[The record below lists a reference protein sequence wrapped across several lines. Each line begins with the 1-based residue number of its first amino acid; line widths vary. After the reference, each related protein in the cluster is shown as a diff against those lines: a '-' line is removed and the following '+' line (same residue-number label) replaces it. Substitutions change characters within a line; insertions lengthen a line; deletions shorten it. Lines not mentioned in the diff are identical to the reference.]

1 MALTPFDMEGV
12 NRDLLAAGNP
22 AKPDM
27 QSILRRNARD
37 LVLGNAI
44 LVSSVDAK
52 ELEFGVHM
60 AYSDADG
67 GFDTDPSEDVWFEAS
82 SLPIPNE
89 RPDLPPDN
97 ALRIRVTDVLTEYGF
112 TDIDVK
118 APDRTPEGIW
128 IGFEAMQPV
137 RLDVTSAQEG
147 RSVSFTLTAAEAND
161 WRSGRLD
168 AHGLSR
174 MAVERVLARPGD
186 TVTLAY
192 GDSLFRPAVMCD
204 GSGRLPEHR
213 VKAGIGTFVI
223 GRESEAVMPEILRID
238 RTVDPRDPLVIEK
251 AFGKENDM
259 ENGNVPEYWKGLMDE
274 ADLPLAGIVREHGG
288 GLMDFHRMKGIER
301 LTGSSDWDFYS
312 WTVEN
317 YDDDL
322 LDVCERENAADVLA
336 DLQAWW
342 KTSQP
347 DMRQHVDEMMAGI
360 DAAMEPL
367 DKRLYAAAEKEFKE
381 RALDPDGEC
390 YQLDGGTFI
399 SQESFDG
406 ICGDQR
412 DRYMAWKNQAE
423 PARLVS
429 AWDDPARLDRLVG
442 DLIDADDGGGCF
454 YTDAQPIDYTQG
466 MDYSPQQLAA
476 DSGLGDTVP
485 LACESN
491 ASYSLAHHPDIKFT
505 ATGSPDGRKALE
517 VSAPGSAR
525 HALITAKPGTF
536 DAAGRHYDGGKESV
550 DRFWNDLKTDR
561 GLAVEPRYVEL
572 AFGCPPIEWDID
584 ARVRDF
590 AERMGDEYTSLYE
603 QDTTSIKGGDFE
615 RFGAFA
621 DNHLDFIRALTK
633 ARGMDPI
640 SSDREIGAFLNT
652 FDKLAAMPEPTPAKQ
667 EKDELSAGACD
678 PADPLNLEQ
687 SSSYGMTR

>member
-322 LDVCERENAADVLA
+322 LDVCERENAAGCSDDLVHGHGQSHVGAGGGFHGVAHFVLHEADVTHGGGDVGVPQHTA
-336 DLQAWW
+336 DKHDVAAVPVVDACGEPTAQAVRRV
-342 KTSQP
+342 SGYRLDP
-347 DMRQHVDEMMAGI
+347 LRHVI
-360 DAAMEPL
+360 DAAVSLHVSGEQPYAGAFPQCRSELCRHGKHPL
-367 DKRLYAAAEKEFKE
+367 LV
-381 RALDPDGEC
+381 ALAVDVEHHALGVLL
-390 YQLDGGTFI
+390 QIGL
-399 SQESFDG
+399 Q
-406 ICGDQR
+406 
-412 DRYMAWKNQAE
+412 
-423 PARLVS
+423 V
-429 AWDDPARLDRLVG
+429 
-442 DLIDADDGGGCF
+442 
-454 YTDAQPIDYTQG
+454 
-466 MDYSPQQLAA
+466 
-476 DSGLGDTVP
+476 DSG
-485 LACESN
+485 
-491 ASYSLAHHPDIKFT
+491 H
-505 ATGSPDGRKALE
+505 
-517 VSAPGSAR
+517 
-525 HALITAKPGTF
+525 F
-536 DAAGRHYDGGKESV
+536 DAAQ
-550 DRFWNDLKTDR
+550 
-561 GLAVEPRYVEL
+561 A
-572 AFGCPPIEWDID
+572 
-584 ARVRDF
+584 
-590 AERMGDEYTSLYE
+590 AERAQHDGQPRVLV
-603 QDTTSIKGGDFE
+603 G
-615 RFGAFA
+615 
-621 DNHLDFIRALTK
+621 
-633 ARGMDPI
+633 
-640 SSDREIGAFLNT
+640 
-652 FDKLAAMPEPTPAKQ
+652 
-667 EKDELSAGACD
+667 
-678 PADPLNLEQ
+678 
-687 SSSYGMTR
+687 

>member
-274 ADLPLAGIVREHGG
+274 NGILKMRGHHHDGSVEVEIRQ
-288 GLMDFHRMKGIER
+288 
-301 LTGSSDWDFYS
+301 LTDQG
-312 WTVEN
+312 
-317 YDDDL
+317 
-322 LDVCERENAADVLA
+322 CEALESYE
-336 DLQAWW
+336 QAW
-342 KTSQP
+342 
-347 DMRQHVDEMMAGI
+347 AG
-360 DAAMEPL
+360 EP
-367 DKRLYAAAEKEFKE
+367 
-381 RALDPDGEC
+381 
-390 YQLDGGTFI
+390 
-399 SQESFDG
+399 
-406 ICGDQR
+406 
-412 DRYMAWKNQAE
+412 
-423 PARLVS
+423 
-429 AWDDPARLDRLVG
+429 
-442 DLIDADDGGGCF
+442 
-454 YTDAQPIDYTQG
+454 
-466 MDYSPQQLAA
+466 
-476 DSGLGDTVP
+476 
-485 LACESN
+485 
-491 ASYSLAHHPDIKFT
+491 
-505 ATGSPDGRKALE
+505 
-517 VSAPGSAR
+517 
-525 HALITAKPGTF
+525 F

-561 GLAVEPRYVEL
+561 GLSVEPRYVEL

>member
-37 LVLGNAI
+37 LVWGHAI
-44 LVSSVDAK
+44 LASSVDAK

-147 RSVSFTLTAAEAND
+147 RSVSLTLTAAEAND

-192 GDSLFRPAVMCD
+192 GDPWYRPAVMCD
-204 GSGRLPEHR
+204 GSGKPPEHR

-312 WTVEN
+312 
-317 YDDDL
+317 
-322 LDVCERENAADVLA
+322 
-336 DLQAWW
+336 
-342 KTSQP
+342 
-347 DMRQHVDEMMAGI
+347 
-360 DAAMEPL
+360 
-367 DKRLYAAAEKEFKE
+367 
-381 RALDPDGEC
+381 
-390 YQLDGGTFI
+390 
-399 SQESFDG
+399 
-406 ICGDQR
+406 
-412 DRYMAWKNQAE
+412 
-423 PARLVS
+423 
-429 AWDDPARLDRLVG
+429 
-442 DLIDADDGGGCF
+442 
-454 YTDAQPIDYTQG
+454 
-466 MDYSPQQLAA
+466 
-476 DSGLGDTVP
+476 
-485 LACESN
+485 
-491 ASYSLAHHPDIKFT
+491 DIKFT
-505 ATGSPDGRKALE
+505 ATGSPDGRKVLE
-517 VSAPGSAR
+517 VSVPGSAR
-525 HALITAKPGTF
+525 HALITAKPGAF
-536 DAAGRHYDGGKESV
+536 DVSLHDERGIVSGES
-550 DRFWNDLKTDR
+550 FPYEANDSWTYRLSGQALR
-561 GLAVEPRYVEL
+561 GALDLAV
-572 AFGCPPIEWDID
+572 GW
-584 ARVRDF
+584 
-590 AERMGDEYTSLYE
+590 
-603 QDTTSIKGGDFE
+603 
-615 RFGAFA
+615 
-621 DNHLDFIRALTK
+621 
-633 ARGMDPI
+633 
-640 SSDREIGAFLNT
+640 
-652 FDKLAAMPEPTPAKQ
+652 
-667 EKDELSAGACD
+667 
-678 PADPLNLEQ
+678 ADPQETSPETAGLDLALDD
-687 SSSYGMTR
+687 GMETTHGH

>member
-213 VKAGIGTFVI
+213 VKAGIGHIQRVRRVSFVRPMASI
-223 GRESEAVMPEILRID
+223 QSIHFSMDSFQSSRGSTCSQLFLLSFQYLMGLLKR
-238 RTVDPRDPLVIEK
+238 IEK
-251 AFGKENDM
+251 GS
-259 ENGNVPEYWKGLMDE
+259 
-274 ADLPLAGIVREHGG
+274 
-288 GLMDFHRMKGIER
+288 DFFI
-301 LTGSSDWDFYS
+301 
-312 WTVEN
+312 
-317 YDDDL
+317 
-322 LDVCERENAADVLA
+322 
-336 DLQAWW
+336 
-342 KTSQP
+342 TSQ
-347 DMRQHVDEMMAGI
+347 GI
-360 DAAMEPL
+360 LLRVSGRCSSENQL
-367 DKRLYAAAEKEFKE
+367 Q
-381 RALDPDGEC
+381 GEH
-390 YQLDGGTFI
+390 
-399 SQESFDG
+399 
-406 ICGDQR
+406 
-412 DRYMAWKNQAE
+412 
-423 PARLVS
+423 AR
-429 AWDDPARLDRLVG
+429 
-442 DLIDADDGGGCF
+442 
-454 YTDAQPIDYTQG
+454 
-466 MDYSPQQLAA
+466 
-476 DSGLGDTVP
+476 
-485 LACESN
+485 
-491 ASYSLAHHPDIKFT
+491 
-505 ATGSPDGRKALE
+505 
-517 VSAPGSAR
+517 
-525 HALITAKPGTF
+525 
-536 DAAGRHYDGGKESV
+536 
-550 DRFWNDLKTDR
+550 
-561 GLAVEPRYVEL
+561 
-572 AFGCPPIEWDID
+572 
-584 ARVRDF
+584 
-590 AERMGDEYTSLYE
+590 
-603 QDTTSIKGGDFE
+603 
-615 RFGAFA
+615 
-621 DNHLDFIRALTK
+621 
-633 ARGMDPI
+633 
-640 SSDREIGAFLNT
+640 
-652 FDKLAAMPEPTPAKQ
+652 
-667 EKDELSAGACD
+667 
-678 PADPLNLEQ
+678 
-687 SSSYGMTR
+687 

>member
-12 NRDLLAAGNP
+12 SRDLLAAGNP

-44 LVSSVDAK
+44 LVSSVDAR

-97 ALRIRVTDVLTEYGF
+97 ALGIRVTDVLTEYGF

-137 RLDVTSAQEG
+137 RLDVTSARGG

-312 WTVEN
+312 WTVDN

-423 PARLVS
+423 
-429 AWDDPARLDRLVG
+429 
-442 DLIDADDGGGCF
+442 
-454 YTDAQPIDYTQG
+454 
-466 MDYSPQQLAA
+466 YSPQQLAA

-517 VSAPGSAR
+517 VSVPGSAR
-525 HALITAKPGTF
+525 HALITAKPGAF
-536 DAAGRHYDGGKESV
+536 DVSLHDERGIVSGESFPY
-550 DRFWNDLKTDR
+550 RENDSWTYRLSGQALR
-561 GLAVEPRYVEL
+561 GALDLAV
-572 AFGCPPIEWDID
+572 GW
-584 ARVRDF
+584 
-590 AERMGDEYTSLYE
+590 
-603 QDTTSIKGGDFE
+603 
-615 RFGAFA
+615 
-621 DNHLDFIRALTK
+621 
-633 ARGMDPI
+633 
-640 SSDREIGAFLNT
+640 
-652 FDKLAAMPEPTPAKQ
+652 
-667 EKDELSAGACD
+667 
-678 PADPLNLEQ
+678 ADPQETSPETAGLDLALDD
-687 SSSYGMTR
+687 GMETTHGR

>member
-137 RLDVTSAQEG
+137 RLDVTSAQGG

-259 ENGNVPEYWKGLMDE
+259 ENGNVPEYW
-274 ADLPLAGIVREHGG
+274 
-288 GLMDFHRMKGIER
+288 
-301 LTGSSDWDFYS
+301 
-312 WTVEN
+312 
-317 YDDDL
+317 
-322 LDVCERENAADVLA
+322 
-336 DLQAWW
+336 
-342 KTSQP
+342 
-347 DMRQHVDEMMAGI
+347 
-360 DAAMEPL
+360 
-367 DKRLYAAAEKEFKE
+367 
-381 RALDPDGEC
+381 
-390 YQLDGGTFI
+390 
-399 SQESFDG
+399 
-406 ICGDQR
+406 
-412 DRYMAWKNQAE
+412 
-423 PARLVS
+423 
-429 AWDDPARLDRLVG
+429 
-442 DLIDADDGGGCF
+442 
-454 YTDAQPIDYTQG
+454 
-466 MDYSPQQLAA
+466 
-476 DSGLGDTVP
+476 
-485 LACESN
+485 
-491 ASYSLAHHPDIKFT
+491 
-505 ATGSPDGRKALE
+505 
-517 VSAPGSAR
+517 
-525 HALITAKPGTF
+525 
-536 DAAGRHYDGGKESV
+536 
-550 DRFWNDLKTDR
+550 NDLKTDR

-603 QDTTSIKGGDFE
+603 QDTTGIKGGDFE

-640 SSDREIGAFLNT
+640 SSDREIAAFLNT
-652 FDKLAAMPEPTPAKQ
+652 FDKLAAMPEPSPASQ
-667 EKDELSAGACD
+667 EKDELSAGVCD
-678 PADPLNLEQ
+678 PADPTMGCLQ
-687 SSSYGMTR
+687 PDSPAAIR

>member
-44 LVSSVDAK
+44 LVSSADAK

-137 RLDVTSAQEG
+137 RLDVTSAQGG

-367 DKRLYAAAEKEFKE
+367 DKRLYAAADKLLSYACASHLRRRDLWDMCWLASRGDVDSR
-381 RALDPDGEC
+381 RA
-390 YQLDGGTFI
+390 
-399 SQESFDG
+399 
-406 ICGDQR
+406 
-412 DRYMAWKNQAE
+412 M
-423 PARLVS
+423 
-429 AWDDPARLDRLVG
+429 
-442 DLIDADDGGGCF
+442 
-454 YTDAQPIDYTQG
+454 
-466 MDYSPQQLAA
+466 
-476 DSGLGDTVP
+476 
-485 LACESN
+485 
-491 ASYSLAHHPDIKFT
+491 
-505 ATGSPDGRKALE
+505 
-517 VSAPGSAR
+517 
-525 HALITAKPGTF
+525 
-536 DAAGRHYDGGKESV
+536 
-550 DRFWNDLKTDR
+550 
-561 GLAVEPRYVEL
+561 EL
-572 AFGCPPIEWDID
+572 AELKSSDYGEEGLWADRAD
-584 ARVRDF
+584 RVAGVADVI
-590 AERMGDEYTSLYE
+590 GSD
-603 QDTTSIKGGDFE
+603 
-615 RFGAFA
+615 AFA
-621 DNHLDFIRALTK
+621 DEMRRFLPAGLMTSTVESPRWSAWAIEQIGTLYGTPGTPSSADAVPGF
-633 ARGMDPI
+633 PI
-640 SSDREIGAFLNT
+640 FGASNDSS
-652 FDKLAAMPEPTPAKQ
+652 PT
-667 EKDELSAGACD
+667 
-678 PADPLNLEQ
+678 
-687 SSSYGMTR
+687 R

>member
-336 DLQAWW
+336 EEGLQ
-342 KTSQP
+342 P
-347 DMRQHVDEMMAGI
+347 RRNHVIIMDEMH
-360 DAAMEPL
+360 
-367 DKRLYAAAEKEFKE
+367 
-381 RALDPDGEC
+381 RALRASPLMVD
-390 YQLDGGTFI
+390 
-399 SQESFDG
+399 
-406 ICGDQR
+406 
-412 DRYMAWKNQAE
+412 
-423 PARLVS
+423 
-429 AWDDPARLDRLVG
+429 RLDLLTRLNRQWGVG
-442 DLIDADDGGGCF
+442 QI
-454 YTDAQPIDYTQG
+454 
-466 MDYSPQQLAA
+466 M
-476 DSGLGDTVP
+476 
-485 LACESN
+485 
-491 ASYSLAHHPDIKFT
+491 
-505 ATGSPDGRKALE
+505 
-517 VSAPGSAR
+517 
-525 HALITAKPGTF
+525 ITHT
-536 DAAGRHYDGGKESV
+536 
-550 DRFWNDLKTDR
+550 
-561 GLAVEPRYVEL
+561 
-572 AFGCPPIEWDID
+572 
-584 ARVRDF
+584 
-590 AERMGDEYTSLYE
+590 
-603 QDTTSIKGGDFE
+603 
-615 RFGAFA
+615 FA
-621 DNHLDFIRALTK
+621 DLLCLDTQAQNNK
-633 ARGMDPI
+633 ARGFVERSKIKVLGALSRTEIKRYLRGESGLPI
-640 SSDREIGAFLNT
+640 SVREEDMLADWATPTNFDANASFKGVGKFLI
-652 FDKLAAMPEPTPAKQ
+652 KLGGLPGIPVNVQMCDIERSGFNDTNAKW
-667 EKDELSAGACD
+667 S
-678 PADPLNLEQ
+678 
-687 SSSYGMTR
+687 R